1 MSLVFFCP
9 FTYMGVN
16 NTKVL
21 ISLKPTTTENLII
34 LRDLQALQVWT
45 PYKQTFIDLS
55 LIGKTRGFVLSSGAK
70 SVKLLFLSYRKGGKW
85 IVPASATVHLFSSGF
100 RVNGA
105 HLWPT
110 VGPGVLD
117 SVEQTK
123 LWVPP
128 SGGSDVGDDLGGIS
142 YLHTHGYLHISECSI
157 YCFLPVPVVATVPA
171 LWLSLL
177 EKHLLHRL
185 PLCRWGGGVP
195 SLPTQF
201 RNNDFVFVSGHL
213 HVKSGEKMSKSL
225 KNYITI
231 KVTCFS

>member
-1 MSLVFFCP
+1 MNCSCQRHCSS
-9 FTYMGVN
+9 
-16 NTKVL
+16 VL
-21 ISLKPTTTENLII
+21 
-34 LRDLQALQVWT
+34 
-45 PYKQTFIDLS
+45 
-55 LIGKTRGFVLSSGAK
+55 
-70 SVKLLFLSYRKGGKW
+70 
-85 IVPASATVHLFSSGF
+85 
-100 RVNGA
+100 
-105 HLWPT
+105 
-110 VGPGVLD
+110 
-117 SVEQTK
+117 
-123 LWVPP
+123 LWVPSQRCP
-128 SGGSDVGDDLGGIS
+128 SMTHCGAGCTWLCRTKEAVGSVFWRVRCGWRFGGIL
-142 YLHTHGYLHISECSI
+142 YLHAHGYLHIRECSI

-185 PLCRWGGGVP
+185 PLCRGGGGVP

>member
-123 LWVPP
+123 LWVPS
-128 SGGSDVGDDLGGIS
+128 SGGSDVGDDLGGS
-142 YLHTHGYLHISECSI
+142 YI
-157 YCFLPVPVVATVPA
+157 YIHMGICILENAAFIVSS
-171 LWLSLL
+171 LSLWWPQSQPCGSVYWRSTYFTVFPSADGVEESPL
-177 EKHLLHRL
+177 FPPNSEIMTLFLFQGICMWKVEKKCPNRWKTTLLLR
-185 PLCRWGGGVP
+185 
-195 SLPTQF
+195 
-201 RNNDFVFVSGHL
+201 
-213 HVKSGEKMSKSL
+213 
-225 KNYITI
+225 
-231 KVTCFS
+231 